1 MIRNVAARCIV
12 VFLFTVLF
20 ALFIRADLRRMNR
33 EGRDKY
39 LQRQAQHFD
48 STANTPLPGVLAVV
62 GAFFVAVPFFCLYE
76 FFVFLAAKLLKTLGI
91 QDEKPLPSPVLPFS

>member
-1 MIRNVAARCIV
+1 MTRNIASRCIV
-12 VFLFTVLF
+12 VFLLALLF

-48 STANTPLPGVLAVV
+48 STANVPAPSVVAIV

-76 FFVFLAAKLLKTLGI
+76 LFVFLAAKLLKALGI
-91 QDEKPLPSPVLPFS
+91 QDERPLPNPVLPFS